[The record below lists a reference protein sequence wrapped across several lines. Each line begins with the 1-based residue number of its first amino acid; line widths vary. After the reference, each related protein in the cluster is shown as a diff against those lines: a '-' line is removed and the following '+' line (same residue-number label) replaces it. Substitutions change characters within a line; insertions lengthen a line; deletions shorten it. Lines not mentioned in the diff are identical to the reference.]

1 MTDDEISGRL
11 VALEILATMSLG
23 LYLANTRNDPDYS
36 KARAILDHMKAA
48 IRNQAQVLPAA
59 AQMAAQQYGDHLLGT
74 VLENLRALRGE
85 GGTTH

>member
-11 VALEILATMSLG
+11 VALEILAMMSLG

-36 KARAILDHMKAA
+36 KARALLDHMKAA
-48 IRNQAQVLPAA
+48 IRNQAQVLPPA
-59 AQMAAQQYGDHLLGT
+59 AQMAAQQYGNQLLGT
-74 VLENLRALRGE
+74 VLENLRVLRGE